1 MEDNVKYPEI
11 KVKLV
16 GSDGNAFAVMGK
28 VAGALRRAG
37 VSQEERDQFFA
48 EATSGDYNHLLQV
61 CMEWVTVS

>member
-1 MEDNVKYPEI
+1 
-11 KVKLV
+11 
-16 GSDGNAFAVMGK
+16 MGK

-37 VSQEERDQFFA
+37 VSQEERDQFYA